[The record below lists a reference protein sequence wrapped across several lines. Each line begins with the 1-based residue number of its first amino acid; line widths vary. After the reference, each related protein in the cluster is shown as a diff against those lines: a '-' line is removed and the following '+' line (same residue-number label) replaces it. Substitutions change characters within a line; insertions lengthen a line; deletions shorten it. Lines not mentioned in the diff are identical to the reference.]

1 MMDYNI
7 TALRQ
12 DPKYILY
19 YLHWTRL
26 ITTGILP
33 FVYLLVTNL
42 LIWRTITNQEPNDSG
57 STSNIGQK
65 QPLRA
70 HRVSPANTSG
80 FSILFSFD
88 YKSSKVI

>member
-12 DPKYILY
+12 DPEYILY

-26 ITTGILP
+26 ITPGILP

-42 LIWRTITNQEPNDSG
+42 LIWRTITHKETNDSAAEAG
-57 STSNIGQK
+57 RQKKQK
-65 QPLRA
+65 QALRA
-70 HRVSPANTSG
+70 HRVSPATTSG
-80 FSILFSFD
+80 FSFYS
-88 YKSSKVI
+88 